1 MKHIVSIIALAAML
15 CGCGGGAPATEKSE
29 QTTNSEP
36 VAQGPVFA
44 PEKKETIVTRQPTA
58 NPMDD
63 VMRFQGMVRFMIV
76 VPEHIDAKT
85 AEILQNKLM
94 AIASVNGVAALG
106 GDPGICMVPNLS
118 LLSADVTATVPAK
131 HKVTYNLSIYV
142 GNLATG
148 DIYGNVQKTILGV
161 GDSRELA
168 MINAVQS
175 ISANDNEYQQMLQQA
190 EQSVIEYYNT
200 NGDAVL
206 AMAQGYLAANEFAQA
221 MAILNGVPS
230 VCQPLYNEAVAL
242 KSEILAKRFMAN
254 ADELVA
260 KMEAALGLARDNM
273 NGYCAEA
280 MSYYALIPANSPAKA
295 KADQV
300 YAAYIASLDPEAE
313 LNWQREC
320 REWEAQE
327 KEREQAREFNRW
339 KEELAA
345 QVAIHGQTELLKK
358 YKLDESHNK
367 RGAFW
372 RFFYNKEE

>member
-1 MKHIVSIIALAAML
+1 ML

-44 PEKKETIVTRQPTA
+44 PEKKETIVTRQPAA
-58 NPMDD
+58 NPMED
-63 VMRFQGMVRFMIV
+63 VLRFQGVVRFMIV

-106 GDPGICMVPNLS
+106 GDPGICMIPNLS

-242 KSEILAKRFMAN
+242 KSEILTKRFMAN

-280 MSYYALIPANSPAKA
+280 MSYYTLIPANSPAKA